1 MFEEFTSSTCLPCA
15 FFNSDFVPWCN
26 ARENDITLI
35 KYQMNFPGAG
45 DPYYTEECGE
55 RGAFYGVIWV
65 PWLVCD
71 GKFVE
76 TEMNDVNALYESD
89 STEVSLIQI
98 QAAHTLSGHTITV
111 NTTVLPFANFPACRL
126 FMAVIEKATHNN
138 TGNNGETTFEH
149 VMMKMIPSSMGIAVN
164 FQERTLFNCS
174 YTVDLSGTNVEEWD
188 DLMVVAWVQN
198 SLTKKVFQSVYSIAD
213 ADFGTENRLGDIVI
227 ENSSLNGFT
236 PDVFEY
242 NYGVPAGITVAPD
255 VIGIP
260 MDSAAIVIVIP
271 ALSIPGTTT
280 LDVYAEDIQY
290 HTQYKVNFL
299 PNTDLVEYQNTS
311 LSVYP
316 NPASDYIFIHGAD
329 NCRVSITD
337 AIGRQYRVVSDFTAN
352 RISTSDLPKGIY
364 YISVEKP
371 GHTSIV
377 KKIIITRD
385 K

>member
-1 MFEEFTSSTCLPCA
+1 
-15 FFNSDFVPWCN
+15 
-26 ARENDITLI
+26 
-35 KYQMNFPGAG
+35 
-45 DPYYTEECGE
+45 
-55 RGAFYGVIWV
+55 
-65 PWLVCD
+65 
-71 GKFVE
+71 
-76 TEMNDVNALYESD
+76 
-89 STEVSLIQI
+89 
-98 QAAHTLSGHTITV
+98 
-111 NTTVLPFANFPACRL
+111 
-126 FMAVIEKATHNN
+126 
-138 TGNNGETTFEH
+138 
-149 VMMKMIPSSMGIAVN
+149 
-164 FQERTLFNCS
+164 
-174 YTVDLSGTNVEEWD
+174 
-188 DLMVVAWVQN
+188 
-198 SLTKKVFQSVYSIAD
+198 
-213 ADFGTENRLGDIVI
+213 
-227 ENSSLNGFT
+227 
-236 PDVFEY
+236 
-242 NYGVPAGITVAPD
+242 
-255 VIGIP
+255 

-290 HTQYKVNFL
+290 HKQYKVNFL